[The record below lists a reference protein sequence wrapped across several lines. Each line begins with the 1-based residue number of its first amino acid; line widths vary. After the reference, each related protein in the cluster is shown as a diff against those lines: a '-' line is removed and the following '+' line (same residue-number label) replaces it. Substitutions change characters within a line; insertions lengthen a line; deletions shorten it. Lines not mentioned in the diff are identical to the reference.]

1 VTNRNDFTEDEWEL
15 VREAPATAG
24 LAVSTAQ
31 RGGTFREAMSM
42 ARAYAEAREQHGA
55 SELLDEIVSARPE
68 FDREDARSPEELQ
81 QVAVGKLRD
90 AIVLLE
96 QKATAD
102 EVEGYRGFVLSLAD
116 RVAQAKDEGEG
127 DRESGAE
134 RAVID
139 EITRAVGTA
148 G

>member
-90 AIVLLE
+90 AIALLE

>member
-1 VTNRNDFTEDEWEL
+1 MTNRNDFTEDEWEL
-15 VREAPATAG
+15 LCEAPATAG

-42 ARAYAEAREQHGA
+42 ARSYAEAREQHGA
-55 SELLDEIVSARPE
+55 SELLDEIVSARPD

-81 QVAVGKLRD
+81 QIAAGKLRD
-90 AIVLLE
+90 AIALLD
-96 QKATAD
+96 QKATAE
-102 EVEGYRGFVLSLAD
+102 EVEGYRGFVVSLAE

-139 EITRAVGTA
+139 EIRQAVGSA